1 MVTNNQHLKL
11 VVKSIQKEVLDYRS
25 IVFERPPGFVFDAGD
40 WIDLEFVNGPLR
52 GGKTYS
58 LSSSPTETDVVI
70 TFREGLSE
78 LKRTLQSVQP
88 GDEMYI
94 SQFGNDYDFQLN
106 KNRSSVLIAGGVG
119 IAPFRSML
127 KETVDIHSENDVSLI
142 YLNQNQTFLFED
154 EINDWSSQLP
164 NLLVTYIN
172 TKDINR
178 KKREKLI
185 RSLIKDLSQNFY
197 ISGPPGMVESNEHLL
212 IDLGVQVRNI
222 RVDSFGGY

>member
-1 MVTNNQHLKL
+1 MITNNQHIKL
-11 VVKSIQKEVLDYRS
+11 VVKNIQNEVLDYLS
-25 IVFERPPGFVFDAGD
+25 IVFERPSGFLFEAGD
-40 WIDLEFVNGPLR
+40 WIDLEFKQGILK

-58 LSSSPTETDVVI
+58 LSSSPTEGDLVI
-70 TFREGLSE
+70 TFRKGLSE
-78 LKRTLQSVQP
+78 LKRALQSACI

-127 KETVDIHSENDVSLI
+127 KEMIDTHSKSDVLLI
-142 YLNQNQTFLFED
+142 YLNQNQEFLFED
-154 EINDWSSQLP
+154 EINDWSIKLP
-164 NLLVTYIN
+164 NLSVTYIN

-185 RSLIKDLSQNFY
+185 QSIVKDMSQNFY
-197 ISGPPGMVESNEHLL
+197 ISGPPGMVEVNEHLL
-212 IDLGVQVRNI
+212 IDMSVQVRNI
-222 RVDSFGGY
+222 RIDSFGGY